1 MTVLD
6 LEHLAAI
13 ELPTT
18 DEEIWRY
25 SRIGDLDLS
34 AYHPVDTT
42 PDVAGPTD
50 YVEVGGTPVDLF
62 PDEQPDVFAGIN
74 LRSADQ
80 VRVVVPA
87 NTVVDGSIVITHT
100 VPAGG
105 ALVSPRL
112 IIEAGENSEVTI
124 VERFVSAADGA
135 ALVLPVFQAA
145 VGQAAR
151 VNYLPHCSARQCGPH
166 DNSTKATANV

>member
-1 MTVLD
+1 MTMLD
-6 LEHLAAI
+6 LEYLAAI

-34 AYHPVDTT
+34 AYRAVDTT
-42 PDVAGPTD
+42 PDVTGPTD
-50 YVEVGGTPVDLF
+50 CVEVGGTPVDLF
-62 PDEQPDVFAGIN
+62 PDELPDVFAGIN

-80 VRVVVPA
+80 VRVVVPP
-87 NTVVDGSIVITHT
+87 NVVVDGSIVITHT
-100 VPAGG
+100 VPADG

-135 ALVLPVFQAA
+135 ALGLPVFQAA

-151 VNYLPHCSARQCGPH
+151 VN
-166 DNSTKATANV
+166 